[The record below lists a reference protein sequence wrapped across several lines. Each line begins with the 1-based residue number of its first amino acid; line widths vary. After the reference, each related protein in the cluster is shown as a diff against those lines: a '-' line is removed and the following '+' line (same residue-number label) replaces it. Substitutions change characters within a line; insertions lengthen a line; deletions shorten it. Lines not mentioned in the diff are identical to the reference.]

1 METISRAQGGNNMK
15 KNLANFLHLTS
26 LSQGEAMAESI
37 LQNASKIGVLEGKVK
52 TLQLVVIT
60 AAATTALVVG
70 LNGKTTISVENG
82 KAEKEEKEKEKKED
96 PKKEEEEKTAQT
108 SEKEGVN

>member
-1 METISRAQGGNNMK
+1 MGYRKKLWVETISRAQGGNNMK

-26 LSQGEAMAESI
+26 LSQGEAMAERI
-37 LQNASKIGVLEGKVK
+37 LQNANKIGVLEGKVK

-82 KAEKEEKEKEKKED
+82 KPEE
-96 PKKEEEEKTAQT
+96 PKKEEEKPEEKK
-108 SEKEGVN
+108 EEPKKEGVN